1 MGRKYESYA
10 MALVTLC
17 PECSTTFR
25 VTSEQLE
32 VHSGDVRCGQ
42 CQHVFN
48 SFTTLITVE
57 ESEISFSSKV
67 TPPAFSETST
77 TVEARDGINDFDK
90 TSLMQLD
97 LNYFSEKNTVAYDNE
112 DFDSIPV
119 KEKLNLGWTFA
130 NFALMFLLIGQIAYF
145 YRVDISVAAP
155 ATKPLLVSYCA
166 MLNCT
171 VPYPQDITLLNIES
185 SELYANPVRQDES
198 TMTATI
204 RNYASFPQVLPA
216 LKLSL
221 TDTQGKLIVSR
232 VFYADDY
239 LGENAASMQSIE
251 PNHEINIRIDYISG
265 ELNAMGYQLHL
276 LYP

>member
-1 MGRKYESYA
+1 

-32 VHSGDVRCGQ
+32 AHSGDVRCGQ

-48 SFTTLITVE
+48 SFATLITVE
-57 ESEISFSSKV
+57 ESEISDSSKV
-67 TPPAFSETST
+67 SPPAFSDTST
-77 TVEARDGINDFDK
+77 TVETRVGSNDFDE
-90 TSLMQLD
+90 TSIVQLD
-97 LNYFSEKNTVAYDNE
+97 FNYFSEKNTAAYDDD
-112 DFDSIPV
+112 DFDSTPV
-119 KEKLNLGWTFA
+119 KEKLNLRWFFA
-130 NFALMFLLIGQIAYF
+130 NCALIFLLIGQIVYI

-166 MLNCT
+166 VLNCT
-171 VPYPQDITLLNIES
+171 VPYPQDITLLSIES
-185 SELYANPVRQDES
+185 SELYTNPVRQDES

-221 TDTQGKLIVSR
+221 TDTQGKSIASR
-232 VFYADDY
+232 IFYADDY
-239 LGENAASMQSIE
+239 LGKNATSMQSIE
-251 PNHEINIRIDYISG
+251 PNHGINIRIDYDSG
-265 ELNAMGYQLHL
+265 ELNATGYQLYL